1 MAADTGGTAE
11 PAPISPCVGICLMDP
26 ATKTC
31 RGCLRTI
38 DEIAGWY
45 QAAPAEKRA
54 IVARLAVR
62 RAEQEARRTAKERHF
77 NNLGKS

>member
-1 MAADTGGTAE
+1 MVDAATNDL
-11 PAPISPCVGICLMDP
+11 APLSPCIGICLMDP

-45 QAAPAEKRA
+45 EASTMQKRD
-54 IVARLAVR
+54 ILVRLAAR
-62 RAEQEARRTAKERHF
+62 RAKRTK
-77 NNLGKS
+77 